1 MAKPSAAPVA
11 LTAVVLLLLAMTS
24 SSLGRVWESAIISG
38 FRGNNANVQ
47 QGIQAKPQANLAEFT
62 LGLNNMDKY
71 DLSNVNAYNL
81 PLMINPTFT
90 NGGVR
95 RGLHWGSPRFYIPFL
110 DSFCKPPNRHTGP
123 PGKGCINVVGPT
135 TPRPTP
141 SKAFKRACP
150 SSYSY
155 TLDDRNAN
163 PGVMYGCNVGSNYE
177 VDFCP

>member
-1 MAKPSAAPVA
+1 MCLFCSNDFGDSVA
-11 LTAVVLLLLAMTS
+11 LVAS
-24 SSLGRVWESAIISG
+24 SSITHIVLRNRRE
-38 FRGNNANVQ
+38 Q
-47 QGIQAKPQANLAEFT
+47 
-62 LGLNNMDKY
+62 
-71 DLSNVNAYNL
+71 NAYNL